1 MINTSVSVDEFRS
14 NLAEFLGRVM
24 YGKDKIIIKKY
35 NREAAILLSLDEYE
49 KIIDP
54 TKRFSKKEWKD
65 KFAIIDKIRERIPD
79 IDPQVLQREIDEAI
93 KEIRAEKRKSL

>member
-14 NLAEFLGRVM
+14 NLATILGRVM

-35 NREAAILLSLDEYE
+35 NREAAVLLSLDEYE
-49 KIIDP
+49 KITDP
-54 TKRFSKKEWKD
+54 TKRFSNKEWKD

>member
-1 MINTSVSVDEFRS
+1 MIKNSVSVDEFRS
-14 NLAEFLGRVM
+14 NLATILGRVM

-49 KIIDP
+49 QITDP
-54 TKRFSKKEWKD
+54 TKRFSKKEWED

-93 KEIRAEKRKSL
+93 KEVRAEKRKNL